1 MSNFDIRPFAL
12 PNTPPNEIRFED
24 PRDLV
29 RVVVTYADSAPDS
42 VTLSYLRKTWPQ
54 SRPETIDPAAHSHGT
69 GWIGIDD
76 WFNSKWQE
84 AAVNVERT
92 DDSMLSITFKGLHS
106 EQPDVADYD
115 VTFRRTLG
123 VKIDCADGRQPENVE
138 VYTTSECAGSEL
150 RVAVNSGKANR
161 VKLSGFNAV
170 IERVDEEGGAAGDG
184 LRIAVKHLKPAHPFS
199 YDEGLVTFEI
209 DNDAFTISLESLAKQ
224 GPIWSEDWG
233 VFITYVGPDLQSG
246 PPPTLDQ
253 YLARNATQKT
263 TSRKVFERAE
273 QSYSGAMNGLPRPHP
288 CACTVGCKHTR
299 QRFWLEPNG
308 DILTMGSNLRWIKGR
323 DTDRCKIDT
332 DARFMFGLERWRLAG
347 RYFDP
352 APVLAYN
359 TRLMRDD
366 VMLEQKS
373 FAVPLEKSIF
383 DDLAGDDSIIC
394 LSRFTF
400 TNTSDS
406 PALAEL
412 PISYSAESSRSWNRM
427 EGRNSMDDHLIP
439 KSPREKLT
447 VCDLGVDDASG
458 TALRGLRGE
467 WKGQSVLRCAIA
479 SDMVAR
485 EHGDRIVLSK
495 KLAPGESCEIILKIP
510 HIDLD
515 QPAELRALA
524 SLDYE
529 KSYADVRKFW
539 REECATG
546 AQLASGEP
554 NLDAL
559 YRSHLAHVEVTDSR
573 MCDDPSLIN
582 TSVGSS
588 TYGNYT
594 NESCM
599 IVEEL
604 DERGLHD
611 QARRRIAVW
620 LKYQGTVGLMGLF
633 TDHDGVF
640 YGAGGYEMGQSYDQ
654 HHGWVLWYIAKH
666 FFFTGD
672 APWLRSVADQLIKG
686 VDWVARQ
693 RNETTKCLGRISES
707 GSQLPHS
714 RGWERGFL
722 AAGGLE
728 DVDDYFYWLSTNALT
743 WRGVEYAA
751 RALEAISHPEAAR
764 VRAEAEDYKQSL
776 IRGFETMRRQSPLV
790 RLKDG
795 RWIPHY
801 PSRLY
806 RRGRDIGWIREVL
819 EGSVYLLI
827 SGLYDSNSKQAG
839 WILDDYLD
847 NRYMAPYYS
856 YPVFAPEQNWVDYG
870 GFSNQPNLL
879 AGLMPH
885 LDRDEPELY
894 IWMFFNA
901 WASCYREEVNAM
913 VEHPQPILGS
923 SNSAIYKTSDQAN
936 AIKWLRYMYVY
947 TTSEH
952 LSILSL
958 SKDEGRSDG
967 GLLHLGRAIPR
978 EWFRD
983 GNAPYAE
990 DVATRFGKVG
1000 VRYVSEVASGKI
1012 TATIDLANRT
1022 QPGKILVRFRH
1033 PDKLPIAS
1041 VTVNGGPHD
1050 RFDPNKGDVDISG
1063 LSGKVQVVA
1072 GY

>member
-1 MSNFDIRPFAL
+1 MSFDIRPFAL
-12 PNTPPNEIRFED
+12 PNTPANEIRFED
-24 PRDLV
+24 PRDV
-29 RVVVTYADSAPDS
+29 TRVVVTYAGVAPES
-42 VTLSYLRKTWPQ
+42 VTLSYLRKTWPR
-54 SRPETIDPAAHSHGT
+54 SRPEMIDPAAHSHRT

-84 AAVNVERT
+84 AAINVERIGDCT
-92 DDSMLSITFKGLHS
+92 LSITFAGLHS
-106 EQPDVADYD
+106 ELPDVTDYD

-123 VKIDCADGRQPENVE
+123 VKIDSADGRLPEKVE
-138 VYTTSECAGSEL
+138 VYTTSQPTSSEL
-150 RVAVNSGKANR
+150 RVVFDAGNSKH

-170 IERVDEEGGAAGDG
+170 IERVDAEADG
-184 LRIAVKHLKPAHPFS
+184 LRVAVKHLKPAHPFS
-199 YDEGLVTFEI
+199 YDEGLVTFEL
-209 DNDAFTISLESLAKQ
+209 DDDAFTISLESLAKQ

-233 VFITYVGPDLQSG
+233 VFITSFGPDLQSG
-246 PPPTLDQ
+246 PPTTLDQ
-253 YLARNATQKT
+253 YLARNAGKKT
-263 TSRKVFERAE
+263 TSHKVTERAE

-308 DILTMGSNLRWIKGR
+308 DILTMSCNLRLIKGR

-332 DARFMFGLERWRLAG
+332 DARFMFGLGNWRLAG

-359 TRLMRDD
+359 TRLVRDD
-366 VMLEQKS
+366 IMLEQKS
-373 FAVPLEKSIF
+373 FAVPLEKSIV
-383 DDLAGDDSIIC
+383 DDLAGDDTVIC
-394 LSRFTF
+394 LSRFTL

-412 PISYSAESSRSWNRM
+412 PISYSAESGRSYNRM
-427 EGRNSMDDHLIP
+427 EGRDSLSDQLIP
-439 KSPREKLT
+439 PSKPEKLR
-447 VCDLGVDDASG
+447 VCDLGVEDASG
-458 TALRGLRGE
+458 TALRGVRGE
-467 WKGQSVLRCAIA
+467 WQGQSVLRCAIA
-479 SDMVAR
+479 SPMQASQC
-485 EHGDRIVLSK
+485 GDGIILRK
-495 KLAPGESCEIILKIP
+495 ELAPGESCEIILKIP

-515 QPAELRALA
+515 QPTELRALA

-539 REECATG
+539 RTECATG
-546 AQLASGEP
+546 ARLRTGEP

-573 MCDDPSLIN
+573 MCDDPDLIN

-620 LKYQGTVGLMGLF
+620 LKYQGTVGLKGLF

-640 YGAGGYEMGQSYDQ
+640 YGAGGFEMGQSYDQ

-666 FFFTGD
+666 FFYTGD
-672 APWLRSVADQLIKG
+672 VEWLTSVAGQLIKG

-693 RNETTKCLGRISES
+693 RNETKNDHLGRISES

-714 RGWERGFL
+714 RGWEKGFL

-728 DVDDYFYWLSTNALT
+728 DVDDYFYWLSTNSLT
-743 WRGVEYAA
+743 WRGVEHAA
-751 RALEAISHPEAAR
+751 RALEAIAHPEAAR
-764 VRAEAEDYKQSL
+764 VRAEADDYKAAL

-790 RLKDG
+790 RLADG
-795 RWIPHY
+795 RWSPHY

-827 SGLYDSNSKQAG
+827 SGLYDSNSKQGG

-856 YPVFAPEQNWVDYG
+856 YPVFDPEHNWVDYG

-901 WASCYREEVNAM
+901 WAACYREEVNAM
-913 VEHPQPILGS
+913 VEHPQPVLGS

-947 TTSEH
+947 ATDS
-952 LSILSL
+952 
-958 SKDEGRSDG
+958 
-967 GLLHLGRAIPR
+967 LLHFGRAIPR

-983 GNAPYAE
+983 GNEPYAE

-1000 VRYVSEVASGKI
+1000 VRYVSEVGSGKI
-1012 TATIDLANRT
+1012 SATIDLANRSE
-1022 QPGKILVRFRH
+1022 PGKTLVRFRH
-1033 PDKLPIAS
+1033 PVKLPIKS
-1041 VTVNGGPHD
+1041 VTVNGAAHD
-1050 RFDPNKGDVDISG
+1050 RFDPDKGDVDISG
-1063 LSGKVQVVA
+1063 LSGKVEVVA

>member
-1 MSNFDIRPFAL
+1 MSCFDIRPFAL
-12 PNTPPNEIRFED
+12 PNTAANEIRFED
-24 PRDLV
+24 PRDVV
-29 RVVVTYADSAPDS
+29 RVAVTYADTARDS
-42 VTLSYLRKTWPQ
+42 VTLSYLRKTWPH
-54 SRPETIDPAAHSHGT
+54 SRPETLDPAAHSHGT

-76 WFNSKWQE
+76 WFNPKWQE
-84 AAVNVERT
+84 AAVNIERIDGRT
-92 DDSMLSITFKGLHS
+92 LSITFKGLHTELS
-106 EQPDVADYD
+106 EVKDYD

-123 VKIDCADGRQPENVE
+123 VKIDSSDGRLPEKVE
-138 VYTTSECAGSEL
+138 VCTTSQPAVSEL
-150 RVAVNSGKANR
+150 RVSFGADKAATGEIKVSGY
-161 VKLSGFNAV
+161 NA
-170 IERVDEEGGAAGDG
+170 
-184 LRIAVKHLKPAHPFS
+184 AVKMGPETSKDGARTFGLKVEHMTPAHPFS
-199 YDEGLVTFEI
+199 YDEGLVTF
-209 DNDAFTISLESLAKQ
+209 DLGDDAFTISLDSLAKQ
-224 GPIWSEDWG
+224 GPIWFDDQG
-233 VFITYVGPDLQSG
+233 AFVTFAHDPT
-246 PPPTLDQ
+246 TLDQ
-253 YLARNATQKT
+253 YIARNAATKT
-263 TSRKVFERAE
+263 TSKKVTDRAE

-288 CACTVGCKHTR
+288 CACTVGCKHAR

-332 DARFMFGLERWRLAG
+332 DARFMFGLGNWRLAG

-352 APVLAYN
+352 APSMVYN

-366 VMLEQKS
+366 IVLEQKTL
-373 FAVPLEKSIF
+373 ATPLEKSIF
-383 DDLAGDDSIIC
+383 DDLAGDDTIIC

-400 TNTSDS
+400 TNTGDG
-406 PALAEL
+406 PAVAEL
-412 PISYSAESSRSWNRM
+412 PISYSADCGRSHNRLEARDTQSDQM
-427 EGRNSMDDHLIP
+427 VPHFKP
-439 KSPREKLT
+439 EKLD
-447 VCDLGVDDASG
+447 VSDLHVTDASG
-458 TALRGLRGE
+458 AALLGVQGE

-479 SDMVAR
+479 SQMEASQ
-485 EHGDRIVLSK
+485 HGDGIMLRK
-495 KLAPGESCEIILKIP
+495 KLAPGESCEVVLKVP

-515 QPAELRALA
+515 QPAEIAALA

-529 KSYADVRKFW
+529 KSLADVRRFW
-539 REECATG
+539 RNECAIG
-546 AQLASGEP
+546 AQLDTGEP

-559 YRSHLAHVEVTDSR
+559 YKSHVAHVELTDSR
-573 MCDDPSLIN
+573 MCDDPDLIN
-582 TSVGSS
+582 TSVGTS

-620 LKYQGTVGLMGLF
+620 LKYQGTVGLKGLF

-672 APWLRSVADQLIKG
+672 AQWLQSIANQLVRG

-693 RNETTKCLGRISES
+693 RNETQKDMA
-707 GSQLPHS
+707 HS
-714 RGWERGFL
+714 RGWETGFL

-743 WRGVEYAA
+743 WRGVEWAA
-751 RALEAISHPEAAR
+751 RALEAIGHPEAAR
-764 VRAEAEDYKQSL
+764 VRMEADDYKQAL

-827 SGLYDSNSKQAG
+827 SGLYDSNSKQG
-839 WILDDYLD
+839 QWILDDYLD
-847 NRYMAPYYS
+847 NRYMHPYYS
-856 YPVFAPEQNWVDYG
+856 YPVFMPERSWIDYG

-885 LDRDEPELY
+885 LERDEPEIY

-913 VEHPQPILGS
+913 VEHPQPILGF

-947 TTSEH
+947 ATDS
-952 LSILSL
+952 
-958 SKDEGRSDG
+958 
-967 GLLHLGRAIPR
+967 LLHLGRAIPR
-978 EWFRD
+978 QWLRD
-983 GNAPYAE
+983 GNEPYAE

-1000 VRYVSEVASGKI
+1000 VRYVSEVGSGRIK
-1012 TATIDLANRT
+1012 ATIDLENRSKPAKT
-1022 QPGKILVRFRH
+1022 LVRFRH
-1033 PDKLPIAS
+1033 PEKLPVKS
-1041 VTVNGGPHD
+1041 VTVNGAAHD
-1050 RFDPNKGDVDISG
+1050 RFDAEKGDVDISG
-1063 LSGKVQVVA
+1063 LRGRVDVVA
-1072 GY
+1072 TY

>member
-1 MSNFDIRPFAL
+1 MQDFDIRPFAL
-12 PNTPPNEIRFED
+12 PNTPANEIRFED
-24 PRDLV
+24 PRDV
-29 RVVVTYADSAPDS
+29 TRVVVTYAGAAPDS
-42 VTLSYLRKTWPQ
+42 IMLSYLQKTWPR
-54 SRPETIDPAAHSHGT
+54 SRPETIDPVAYAHGT

-76 WFNSKWQE
+76 WFNPKWQE
-84 AAVNVERT
+84 AAVDVERT
-92 DDSMLSITFKGLHS
+92 GDSALSITFKGLHT
-106 EQPDVADYD
+106 EQSDVTDYN

-123 VKIDCADGRQPENVE
+123 VKIDSTDGRQPKNVE
-138 VYTTSECAGSEL
+138 VYTTSLPKRSEL
-150 RVAVNSGKANR
+150 RVTLGANGAR
-161 VKLSGFNAV
+161 VSAYNAKLSTDPKVWESKPRTFRLSV
-170 IERVDEEGGAAGDG
+170 Q
-184 LRIAVKHLKPAHPFS
+184 HMTPAHPFS

-209 DNDAFTISLESLAKQ
+209 DDDAFTISLVSLAKQ
-224 GPIWSEDWG
+224 GPIWFEDNG
-233 VFITYVGPDLQSG
+233 AFVTFADDPT
-246 PPPTLDQ
+246 TLDQ
-253 YLARNATQKT
+253 YLARNADKKT
-263 TSRKVFERAE
+263 TSRKVTERAE

-308 DILTMGSNLRWIKGR
+308 DILTMGCNLRWIKGR
-323 DTDRCKIDT
+323 DTDRLRIDT
-332 DARFMFGLERWRLAG
+332 DARFMFGLGNWRLAG

-352 APVLAYN
+352 APAMVYN
-359 TRLMRDD
+359 IRLMRDNL
-366 VMLEQKS
+366 MLEQRT

-383 DDLAGDDSIIC
+383 DDLLGDDTIIC
-394 LSRFTF
+394 LSRFTL
-400 TNTSDS
+400 TNTGDT
-406 PALAEL
+406 PTVAEL
-412 PISYSAESSRSWNRM
+412 PISYSAECERSWNRPEARDRM
-427 EGRNSMDDHLIP
+427 SDQLIP
-439 KSPREKLT
+439 HFKAEKLS
-447 VCDLGVDDASG
+447 VIDLGVVDASG
-458 TALRGLRGE
+458 AALRGVRGE

-479 SDMVAR
+479 SPMEASQ
-485 EHGDRIVLSK
+485 HGEGIILHK
-495 KLAPGESCEIILKIP
+495 ELAPGESCEALLKIP

-515 QPAELRALA
+515 QAAEIAALA

-529 KSYADVRKFW
+529 KSYADVHKFW
-539 REECATG
+539 RAECATG
-546 AQLASGEP
+546 AHLRTGEP

-559 YRSHLAHVEVTDSR
+559 YKSHLAHVELTDGR
-573 MCDDPSLIN
+573 MCDDPELIN

-611 QARRRIAVW
+611 QARQRIAVW
-620 LKYQGTVGLMGLF
+620 LKYQGTVGLKGLF

-640 YGAGGYEMGQSYDQ
+640 YGAGGFEMGQSYDQ
-654 HHGWVLWYIAKH
+654 HHGWVLWIIAKH
-666 FFFTGD
+666 YFFTGD
-672 APWLRSVADQLIKG
+672 APWLRGVADQLIKG

-693 RNETTKCLGRISES
+693 RNETKKD
-707 GSQLPHS
+707 LPHS
-714 RGWERGFL
+714 RGWETGFL

-728 DVDDYFYWLSTNALT
+728 DVTDFFYWLSTNALT

-751 RALEAISHPEAAR
+751 RALKAIAHPGAAR
-764 VRAEAEDYKQSL
+764 VRAEADDYKQAL
-776 IRGFETMRRQSPLV
+776 IHGFETMRKQSPLV
-790 RLKDG
+790 RLADG

-827 SGLYDSNSKQAG
+827 SGLYDSGSKQAG

-847 NRYMAPYYS
+847 NRYMDPYYS
-856 YPVFAPEQNWVDYG
+856 YPVYAPERSWVDYG

-901 WASCYREEVNAM
+901 WAACYREEVNAM
-913 VEHPQPILGS
+913 VEHPQPILGF

-947 TTSEH
+947 AT
-952 LSILSL
+952 
-958 SKDEGRSDG
+958 DE
-967 GLLHLGRAIPR
+967 LLHLGRAIPR

-983 GNAPYAE
+983 GNEPYAE
-990 DVATRFGKVG
+990 DVATRFGEVG
-1000 VRYVSEVASGKI
+1000 VRYASKVASGRI
-1012 TATIDLANRT
+1012 TATIHLANRAEPAKT
-1022 QPGKILVRFRH
+1022 LVRFRH

-1041 VTVNGGPHD
+1041 VTVNGGAHD
-1050 RFDPNKGDVDISG
+1050 RFDAENGDVDVTG
-1063 LSGKVQVVA
+1063 LSGKVEVVA
-1072 GY
+1072 EY